1 MTHLRSVI
9 ALSHPCVLSCA
20 GDADS
25 EVLRLMTE
33 VAEAS
38 RQRVAVEAQLA
49 AVQRS
54 DSVARGQLEQ
64 ARVRTRARN
73 PRRRVPRATLCTV
86 SDRFVKMANSR
97 IEDA

>member
-1 MTHLRSVI
+1 M
-9 ALSHPCVLSCA
+9 ALLLSCA
-20 GDADS
+20 LFLEQPQPLGCKDALSRAGEADS
-25 EVLRLMTE
+25 EVLRLMTD

-64 ARVRTRARN
+64 ARVRGSE
-73 PRRRVPRATLCTV
+73 L
-86 SDRFVKMANSR
+86 
-97 IEDA
+97 